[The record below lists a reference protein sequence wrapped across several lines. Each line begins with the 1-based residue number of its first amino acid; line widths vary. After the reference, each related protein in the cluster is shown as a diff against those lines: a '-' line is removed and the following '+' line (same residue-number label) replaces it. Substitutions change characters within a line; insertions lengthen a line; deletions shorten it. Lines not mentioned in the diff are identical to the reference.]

1 MVDAYQ
7 LVRRPAGFLFVA
19 GIITLLFLGP
29 KAIYGV
35 LGAIGSFADPP
46 QLGQILTDGFA
57 TAVACLAIFASQR
70 MKRLESRG
78 LVMTACVASWLA
90 VSPGMIPIMIPAGIW
105 GLGVITRPEVA
116 GAFALRRA
124 RRDDH
129 GGLEAE

>member
-35 LGAIGSFADPP
+35 LEAIGSFGDP
-46 QLGQILTDGFA
+46 QLSQILIDGFA
-57 TAVACLAIFASQR
+57 TSVACLAIFASQR

-78 LVMTACVASWLA
+78 LVMTACVASLLA
-90 VSPGMIPIMIPAGIW
+90 VSPCMIPIMTPAGIW
-105 GLGVITRPEVA
+105 GLFVITRPEVA